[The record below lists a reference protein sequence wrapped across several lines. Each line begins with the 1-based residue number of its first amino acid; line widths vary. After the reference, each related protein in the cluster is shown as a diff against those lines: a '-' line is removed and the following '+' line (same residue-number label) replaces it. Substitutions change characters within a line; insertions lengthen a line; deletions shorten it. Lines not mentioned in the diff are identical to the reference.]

1 MNLIEVILAQGS
13 TLKAWA
19 EFFVSRSRALS
30 FADLPSFRIPMAKL
44 SLSVLSA
51 ATALLASHLASAQ
64 TLPQVSVTG
73 KATEAVPS
81 LSGFN
86 DPPAKLP
93 MQALSLSAERL
104 DDLGIT
110 QLSGITKLDASVSD
124 AYNAVGYWSQL
135 KVRGFD
141 LDNRFNLRRD
151 GLPISGE
158 TALSL
163 VNKSGIEV
171 LKGSSGMQ
179 AGTSSPAGL
188 VNFVVKRPLADDSTA
203 LMLEA
208 IQGGTVQASLDHSQ
222 RFGAHR
228 EFGVRV
234 NLAAAHLDPQLRN
247 SQGRSH
253 TAALATDW
261 RVSADTLVEAEIE
274 INRQSQPSQDG
285 FSLLGNTLPD
295 AHSIDPRLNL
305 NNQPW
310 TLPVVFDNTHASLR
324 VQHQLSGGWRA
335 QAHLGIQRLRT
346 DDRNAFAFGLDC
358 NENSTFD
365 GAYYCDRFGPDGR
378 FDLYDFRSENE
389 HRDTTSLDVSASG
402 PMQLAGLRH
411 DVTVGGLTS
420 QFKSRFQ
427 RQAYNITGIGN
438 IDGSVVT
445 SPSPGLT
452 GENTHRDER
461 SNELYLRDRVALTQ
475 DTSAWLG
482 LRHTRLH
489 RESVRT
495 DGSRATDYSQ
505 SVTTP
510 WLALSHAIANDWLV
524 YASWGQG
531 VESEVAP
538 NRTRYK
544 NRGQALPA
552 LKSRQTEIGL
562 KTGTQRVEGS
572 LTVFD
577 IRRPAWRDIGTCD
590 ADNSC
595 ERRADGFARHRGVE
609 ASADLKWSGGGLFA
623 SAMRL
628 HARNEGS
635 TVASLNGLTPA
646 NVPQTTIKAHVRQDL
661 LPGLQAQLGLRHEG
675 RRFATPDNSIAVPA
689 WTVADAGLRYTQL
702 QGSQTWIW
710 RAAVDNLANKRAWR
724 ESPWQFEHS
733 YLYPLSPRTF
743 RASLEVRL

>member
-1 MNLIEVILAQGS
+1 
-13 TLKAWA
+13 
-19 EFFVSRSRALS
+19 
-30 FADLPSFRIPMAKL
+30 MARPTL
-44 SLSVLSA
+44 SLI
-51 ATALLASHLASAQ
+51 ATASALLAAGIASAQ
-64 TLPQVSVTG
+64 SLPQVSVTG
-73 KATEAVPS
+73 KATEAAPG
-81 LSGFN
+81 LSGFT

-104 DDLGIT
+104 DDLGIS

-135 KVRGFD
+135 KIRGFD

-203 LMLEA
+203 LMLQA
-208 IQGGTVQASLDHSQ
+208 IQGGSVQASLDHSQ
-222 RFGAHR
+222 RFGASR

-234 NLAAAHLDPQLRN
+234 NLAAAHLDPQLRH

-261 RVSADTLVEAEIE
+261 RVSPDTLVEAEVE
-274 INRQSQPSQDG
+274 LNRQRQPSQQG
-285 FSLLGNTLPD
+285 FSLLGDRLPD
-295 AHSIDPRLNL
+295 AGSIDPRLNL

-310 TLPVVFDNTHASLR
+310 SLPVVFDNTHASLR
-324 VQHQLSGGWRA
+324 VQHKLAGDWRV
-335 QAHLGIQRLRT
+335 QAALGLQRLRT
-346 DDRNAFAFGLDC
+346 DDRLAYAFGLDC
-358 NENSTFD
+358 NENSDFA
-365 GAYYCDRFGPDGR
+365 GAFYCDRFGPDGR
-378 FDLYDFRSENE
+378 FDVYDFRSENE
-389 HRDTTSLDVSASG
+389 RRDTTSLDVSASG
-402 PMQLAGLRH
+402 PVQLAGMRH
-411 DVTVGGLTS
+411 DLTVGGLSS

-427 RQAYNITGIGN
+427 RQAYNITGIGS

-445 SPSPGLT
+445 SPSPALT
-452 GENTHRDER
+452 GENTNRDER
-461 SNELYLRDRVALTQ
+461 SNELYLRDRMALGAS
-475 DTSAWLG
+475 TSAWLG
-482 LRHTRLH
+482 LRHTRLQ
-489 RESVRT
+489 REAVRT

-510 WLALSHAIANDWLV
+510 WVALSHAIASDWLV

-531 VESEVAP
+531 IESEVAP
-538 NRTRYK
+538 NRARYK
-544 NRGQALPA
+544 NAGQALPA

-577 IRRPAWRDIGTCD
+577 IRRPAWRDIGACD

-595 ERRADGFARHRGVE
+595 ERRADGFARHRGIE

-623 SAMRL
+623 SAMQLR
-628 HARNEGS
+628 ARREGS
-635 TVASLNGLTPA
+635 TDVNLNGLTPP
-646 NVPQTTIKAHVRQDL
+646 NVPRTTIKAHLRHEL
-661 LPGLQAQLGLRHEG
+661 LPGLQAQLGLQHES

-689 WTVADAGLRYTQL
+689 WTVADAGLRYTQAF
-702 QGSQTWIW
+702 GNQTWIW
-710 RAAVDNLANKRAWR
+710 RAAVDNLTNRRAWR

-733 YLYPLSPRTF
+733 YLYPLTPRTF
-743 RASLEVRL
+743 RTSLEVRL

>member
-1 MNLIEVILAQGS
+1 MANHRISLSILA
-13 TLKAWA
+13 
-19 EFFVSRSRALS
+19 
-30 FADLPSFRIPMAKL
+30 
-44 SLSVLSA
+44 A
-51 ATALLASHLASAQ
+51 ASALLVTGLASAQ

-104 DDLGIT
+104 EELGIT
-110 QLSGITKLDASVSD
+110 QLSGITKLDASISD

-135 KVRGFD
+135 KIRGFD

-151 GLPISGE
+151 GLPITGE

-179 AGTSSPAGL
+179 AGTSSPAGI
-188 VNFVVKRPLADDSTA
+188 VNFVVKRPLAEDGTA

-208 IQGGTVQASLDHSQ
+208 IQGGSVQASVDHSQ
-222 RFGAHR
+222 RFGANR

-234 NLAAAHLDPQLRN
+234 NLAAAHLDPTLRD
-247 SQGRSH
+247 SKGRSH

-261 RVSADTLVEAEIE
+261 RISPDTLVEAEVE
-274 INRQSQPSQDG
+274 FNRQSQPSQQG
-285 FSLLGNTLPD
+285 FSLLGNRLPD
-295 AHSIDPRLNL
+295 AKSVDPNLNL

-310 TLPVVFDNTHASLR
+310 SLPVVFDNTHASLR
-324 VQHQLSGGWRA
+324 VQQKLAGEWRA
-335 QAHLGIQRLRT
+335 QAALGIQRLRT
-346 DDRNAFAFGLDC
+346 DDRL
-358 NENSTFD
+358 
-365 GAYYCDRFGPDGR
+365 AYAYGCSDANGDYYADRFCPDGSY
-378 FDLYDFRSENE
+378 DLYDFRSENE
-389 HRDTTSLDVSASG
+389 HRDTTALDVSASG
-402 PMQLAGLRH
+402 PVQLAGLRH
-411 DVTVGGLTS
+411 DLTVGGLSS

-427 RQAYNITGIGN
+427 RQAYNYAGTGN
-438 IDGSVVT
+438 VDGSAVT
-445 SPSPGLT
+445 PAAPDLT
-452 GENTHRDER
+452 DENTNRDER
-461 SNELYLRDRVALTQ
+461 SNELYLRDRVALSA
-475 DTSAWLG
+475 DTSAWVG

-505 SVTTP
+505 GVTTP
-510 WLALSHAIANDWLV
+510 WIALSHAIASDWLV

-531 VESEVAP
+531 IESEVAP
-538 NRTRYK
+538 NRKRFV
-544 NRGQALPA
+544 NAGQALPA

-577 IRRPAWRDIGTCD
+577 IRRPAWRDIVLPGFTECS

-595 ERRADGFARHRGVE
+595 ERRADGYARHRGIE

-628 HARNEGS
+628 QARRQGS
-635 TVASLNGLTPA
+635 ADASLNGLQPP
-646 NVPQTTIKAHVRQDL
+646 NVPETTLKAHVRQDL
-661 LPGLQAQLGLRHEG
+661 LPGLQAQLGIRHEG
-675 RRFATPDNSIAVPA
+675 SRFATPDNSTAVPA
-689 WTVADAGLRYTQL
+689 WTVADAGLRYM
-702 QGSQTWIW
+702 QGVGNQTWIW
-710 RAAVDNLANKRAWR
+710 RVAVDNLTNRRAWR

-733 YLYPLSPRTF
+733 YLYPLAPRTF
-743 RASLEVRL
+743 RTSLEVRL

>member
-1 MNLIEVILAQGS
+1 LS
-13 TLKAWA
+13 
-19 EFFVSRSRALS
+19 SRLPRAAAFS
-30 FADLPSFRIPMAKL
+30 FADLPSLRIPMAKL
-44 SLSVLSA
+44 SLSFVAA
-51 ATALLASHLASAQ
+51 ATALLASQLAAAQ
-64 TLPQVSVTG
+64 SLPQVSVTG

-86 DPPAKLP
+86 EPPAKLP

-104 DDLGIT
+104 DDLGIS

-135 KVRGFD
+135 KIRGFD

-163 VNKSGIEV
+163 VNKSGIEI
-171 LKGSSGMQ
+171 LKGSSGIQ

-188 VNFVVKRPLADDSTA
+188 VNFVVKRPLAEDGTA
-203 LMLEA
+203 LMLAA
-208 IQGGTVQASLDHSQ
+208 IQGGSVQASLDHSQ
-222 RFGAHR
+222 RFGASR
-228 EFGVRV
+228 EFGLRV

-261 RVSADTLVEAEIE
+261 RLSPDTLVEAEVE
-274 INRQSQPSQDG
+274 FNRQSQPSQQG
-285 FSLLGNTLPD
+285 FSLLGDRLPD
-295 AHSIDPRLNL
+295 AKSVDPQLNL

-310 TLPVVFDNTHASLR
+310 SLPVVFDNTHASLR
-324 VQHQLSGGWRA
+324 LQQKLGGDWRA
-335 QAHLGIQRLRT
+335 QAALGIQRLRT
-346 DDRNAFAFGLDC
+346 DDRLAYAFGLDC
-358 NENSTFD
+358 NETSSFE
-365 GAYYCDRFGPDGR
+365 GVYYCDRFGPDGR

-389 HRDTTSLDVSASG
+389 RRDTTALDISASG
-402 PMQLAGLRH
+402 PVQLAGLRH
-411 DVTVGGLTS
+411 DLTVGGMTS

-427 RQAYNITGIGN
+427 RQAYNFTGVGN
-438 IDGSVVT
+438 IDGGVVT
-445 SPSPGLT
+445 SPKPDLT
-452 GENTHRDER
+452 GENTNRDER
-461 SNELYLRDRVALTQ
+461 SNELYLRDRVTFGA
-475 DTSAWLG
+475 DTSVWLG

-495 DGSRATDYSQ
+495 DGSRPTDYSQ

-510 WLALSHAIANDWLV
+510 WIALSHAIASDWLV

-531 VESEVAP
+531 IESEVAP
-538 NRTRYK
+538 NRARFT

-552 LKSRQTEIGL
+552 LKSRQTEIGV

-572 LTVFD
+572 LAIFD
-577 IRRPAWRDIGTCD
+577 IHRPAWRDVIQSGFTECSD
-590 ADNSC
+590 DDSC
-595 ERRADGFARHRGVE
+595 ERRADGFSRHRGVE

-628 HARNEGS
+628 QARRYAS
-635 TVASLNGLTPA
+635 TEASVNGLRPP
-646 NVPQTTIKAHVRQDL
+646 NVPETTLKLHLRQDL
-661 LPGLQAQLGLRHEG
+661 LPGLQAQFGVQYEG
-675 RRFATPDNSIAVPA
+675 RRFATLDNSIAVPA
-689 WTVADAGLRYTQL
+689 WTVADVGLRYTQ
-702 QGSQTWIW
+702 GVGNQTWIW
-710 RAAVDNLANKRAWR
+710 RAAIDNITNRRAWR
-724 ESPWQFEHS
+724 ESPWQFDHS
-733 YLYPLSPRTF
+733 YLYPLAPRTL

>member
-1 MNLIEVILAQGS
+1 
-13 TLKAWA
+13 
-19 EFFVSRSRALS
+19 
-30 FADLPSFRIPMAKL
+30 MAKL
-44 SLSVLSA
+44 SLSFVAA
-51 ATALLASHLASAQ
+51 ATALLAAQLAAAQ
-64 TLPQVSVTG
+64 SLPQVSVTG

-86 DPPAKLP
+86 EPPAKLP

-104 DDLGIT
+104 NDLGIV
-110 QLSGITKLDASVSD
+110 QLSGITKLDASISD

-135 KVRGFD
+135 KIRGFD
-141 LDNRFNLRRD
+141 LDGRFNLRRD

-163 VNKSGIEV
+163 VNKAGIEV

-188 VNFVVKRPLADDSTA
+188 VNFVVKRPLAEDGTA

-208 IQGGTVQASLDHSQ
+208 IQGGSVQASLDHSQ
-222 RFGAHR
+222 RFGASR
-228 EFGVRV
+228 EFGLRV
-234 NLAAAHLDPQLRN
+234 NVAAAHLDPQLRN

-261 RVSADTLVEAEIE
+261 RISPDTLVEAEVE
-274 INRQSQPSQDG
+274 FNRQSQPSQDG
-285 FSLLGNTLPD
+285 FSLLGDKLPD
-295 AHSIDPRLNL
+295 ARSVDPRLNL

-324 VQHQLSGGWRA
+324 VQQKLGNDWRA
-335 QAHLGIQRLRT
+335 QANLGIQRLRT
-346 DDRNAFAFGLDC
+346 DDRNAFGFGLDC
-358 NENSTFD
+358 NETSSFE
-365 GAYYCDRFGPDGR
+365 GVYYCDRYGPDGR

-389 HRDTTSLDVSASG
+389 HRDTTSLDISASG
-402 PMQLAGLRH
+402 PVQLAGMRH
-411 DVTVGGLTS
+411 DLTVGGLTS

-427 RQAYNITGIGN
+427 RQAYNFTGIGN

-445 SPSPGLT
+445 APKPELT
-452 GENTHRDER
+452 GENTNRDER
-461 SNELYLRDRVALTQ
+461 SNELYLRDRVALGT

-505 SVTTP
+505 NVTTP
-510 WLALSHAIANDWLV
+510 WLALSHAIASDWLV

-531 VESEVAP
+531 VESEVVP
-538 NRTRYK
+538 NRPRYV
-544 NRGQALPA
+544 NAGQALPA
-552 LKSRQTEIGL
+552 LKSRLIEAGL

-590 ADNSC
+590 VDASC
-595 ERRADGFARHRGVE
+595 ERRADGDARHRGIE
-609 ASADLKWSGGGLFA
+609 ASTDLKWSGGGLFA

-628 HARNEGS
+628 HARRQGS
-635 TVASLNGLTPA
+635 ADASLNGLRPP
-646 NVPQTTIKAHVRQDL
+646 NVPETTLKLHVRQDL

-675 RRFATPDNSIAVPA
+675 RRFATPDNSVAVPA
-689 WTVADAGLRYTQL
+689 WTVADAGLRYTQ
-702 QGSQTWIW
+702 GVGNQTWIW
-710 RAAVDNLANKRAWR
+710 RAAVDNLANRRAWR
-724 ESPWQFEHS
+724 EAPWQFEHS
-733 YLYPLSPRTF
+733 YLYPLAPRTL

>member
-1 MNLIEVILAQGS
+1 MARP
-13 TLKAWA
+13 TLSPIAT
-19 EFFVSRSRALS
+19 
-30 FADLPSFRIPMAKL
+30 
-44 SLSVLSA
+44 A
-51 ATALLASHLASAQ
+51 AAAAALLAAGIASAQ
-64 TLPQVSVTG
+64 SLPQVSVTG
-73 KATEAVPS
+73 KAIEAAPG
-81 LSGFN
+81 LSGFT

-110 QLSGITKLDASVSD
+110 QFSGITKLDASVSD

-151 GLPISGE
+151 GLPVNGE
-158 TALSL
+158 TSLSL
-163 VNKSGIEV
+163 ANKSAIEV
-171 LKGSSGMQ
+171 LKGSSGIQ

-188 VNFVVKRPLADDSTA
+188 LNLVVKRPLAEDGTVLA
-203 LMLEA
+203 LGA
-208 IQGGTVQASLDHSQ
+208 IQGGTVQASIDHSQ
-222 RFGAHR
+222 RFGTQR
-228 EFGVRV
+228 EFGLRV
-234 NLAAAHLDPQLRN
+234 NLAAAHLDPLVRN
-247 SQGRSH
+247 AKGSAY
-253 TAALATDW
+253 TAALAADW
-261 RVSADTLVEAEIE
+261 RVNADTLVEAEVE
-274 INRQSQPSQDG
+274 FNRQSQPSQDG
-285 FSLLGNTLPD
+285 FSLLGDKLPD
-295 AHSIDPRLNL
+295 ARSIDPRLNL

-324 VQHQLSGGWRA
+324 VQQKLAGDWRA

-365 GAYYCDRFGPDGR
+365 GAYYCDRYGPDGR
-378 FDLYDFRSENE
+378 FDLYDYRSENE
-389 HRDTTSLDVSASG
+389 HRDTTSLDLSASG
-402 PMQLAGLRH
+402 PVQLAGLRH
-411 DVTVGGLTS
+411 DLTVGGLTS

-427 RQAYNITGIGN
+427 RQAYNFTGIGN

-445 SPSPGLT
+445 ASKPDLT
-452 GENTHRDER
+452 GENTNRDER
-461 SNELYLRDRVALTQ
+461 SNELYLRDRVALSA

-505 SVTTP
+505 GVTTP
-510 WLALSHAIANDWLV
+510 WLALSHSIAADWLV

-531 VESEVAP
+531 VESDVVPSRA
-538 NRTRYK
+538 RYV
-544 NRGQALPA
+544 NSGQALPA
-552 LKSRQTEIGL
+552 MKSRQTEIGL

-577 IRRPAWRDIGTCD
+577 IRRPAWRDVVLPGFTECS

-595 ERRADGFARHRGVE
+595 ERRIDGQARHRGIE
-609 ASADLKWSGGGLFA
+609 ASADLKWTGGGIFA
-623 SAMRL
+623 SATRL
-628 HARNEGS
+628 RARREGS
-635 TVASLNGLTPA
+635 ADAGLNGLVPP
-646 NVPQTTIKAHVRQDL
+646 NVPQTTLKAQVRQDL
-661 LPGLQAQLGLRHEG
+661 LPGLQAQLGLQHEG
-675 RRFATPDNSIAVPA
+675 RRFATPDNSIPVPA
-689 WTVADAGLRYTQL
+689 WTVADAGLRYTQGV
-702 QGSQTWIW
+702 GSQTWVW
-710 RAAVDNLANKRAWR
+710 RAAVDNLTNRRAWR

-733 YLYPLSPRTF
+733 YLYPLAPRTL

>member
-1 MNLIEVILAQGS
+1 MARP
-13 TLKAWA
+13 TLSHIAT
-19 EFFVSRSRALS
+19 
-30 FADLPSFRIPMAKL
+30 
-44 SLSVLSA
+44 A
-51 ATALLASHLASAQ
+51 AALLAAGVASAQ
-64 TLPQVSVTG
+64 SLPQVSVTG
-73 KATEAVPS
+73 KSVEAVPS

-86 DPPAKLP
+86 DAPARLP

-104 DDLGIT
+104 DELGIN

-135 KVRGFD
+135 KIRGFD

-151 GLPISGE
+151 GLPVSGE

-163 VNKSGIEV
+163 VNKSAIEV

-188 VNFVVKRPLADDSTA
+188 VNFVVKRPLAEDGTA
-203 LMLEA
+203 LMLSA
-208 IQGGTVQASLDHSQ
+208 VQGGTVQASIDHSQ
-222 RFGAHR
+222 RFGANR
-228 EFGVRV
+228 EFGLRL
-234 NLAAAHLDPQLRN
+234 NLAAAHLDPQVNNAR
-247 SQGRSH
+247 GRSH
-253 TAALATDW
+253 TAAVAADW
-261 RVSADTLVEAEIE
+261 RVSGDTLVEAEIE
-274 INRQSQPSQDG
+274 FNRQSQPSQDG
-285 FSLLGNTLPD
+285 FSLLGDTLPD
-295 AHSIDPRLNL
+295 AKTINPRLNL

-324 VQHQLSGGWRA
+324 VQQKLAGDWRA
-335 QAHLGIQRLRT
+335 QAHLGVQRLRT

-358 NENSTFD
+358 NENSDFS

-389 HRDTTSLDVSASG
+389 HRDTTSLDLNASG
-402 PMQLAGLRH
+402 PVQLAGLRH
-411 DVTVGGLTS
+411 ELTVGGLSS

-427 RQAYNITGIGN
+427 RQAYNFTGIGN
-438 IDGSVVT
+438 LGGGVIT
-445 SPSPGLT
+445 APSPALT
-452 GENTHRDER
+452 GENTNRDER
-461 SNELYLRDRVALTQ
+461 SNELYLRDRVALTA
-475 DTSAWLG
+475 DTTAWLG
-482 LRHTRLH
+482 VRHTRLH

-510 WLALSHAIANDWLV
+510 WVAVSHAIASDWLV

-531 VESEVAP
+531 IESEVAP
-538 NRTRYK
+538 NRKRYK
-544 NRGQALPA
+544 NAGQALPS

-577 IRRPAWRDIGTCD
+577 IRRPAWRDVVQPGFTECS

-595 ERRADGFARHRGVE
+595 ERRIDGEARHRGIE
-609 ASADLKWSGGGLFA
+609 ASADLKWSGGGVFA

-628 HARNEGS
+628 QARRSGS
-635 TVASLNGLTPA
+635 ADASLNDKRPP
-646 NVPQTTIKAHVRQDL
+646 NVPETTLKLHVRQDL
-661 LPGLQAQLGLRHEG
+661 LPGLQAQAGLRYEAS
-675 RRFATPDNSIAVPA
+675 RFATPDNSVTVPA

-702 QGSQTWIW
+702 QGNQTWIW
-710 RAAVDNLANKRAWR
+710 RAAVDNLTNRRAWR
-724 ESPWQFEHS
+724 ESPWQFDHS
-733 YLYPLSPRTF
+733 YLYPLAPRTF

>member
-1 MNLIEVILAQGS
+1 MARPTRSLIA
-13 TLKAWA
+13 T
-19 EFFVSRSRALS
+19 
-30 FADLPSFRIPMAKL
+30 
-44 SLSVLSA
+44 A
-51 ATALLASHLASAQ
+51 AALLAAGIASAQ
-64 TLPQVSVTG
+64 SLPQVSVTG

-104 DDLGIT
+104 TDLGID

-135 KVRGFD
+135 KIRGFD

-163 VNKSGIEV
+163 VNKSGIEI

-188 VNFVVKRPLADDSTA
+188 VNFVVKRPLAEDGTA
-203 LMLEA
+203 LMLAA
-208 IQGGTVQASLDHSQ
+208 IQGGSVQASLDHSQ
-222 RFGAHR
+222 RFGASR
-228 EFGVRV
+228 EFGVRI
-234 NLAAAHLDPQLRN
+234 NLAAVHLDPQLRD
-247 SQGRSH
+247 SRGRAH

-261 RVSADTLVEAEIE
+261 RISPDTLVEAEVE
-274 INRQSQPSQDG
+274 VNRQSQPSQQG
-285 FSLLGNTLPD
+285 FSLLGDRLPD
-295 AHSIDPRLNL
+295 AKNVDPNLNL

-310 TLPVVFDNTHASLR
+310 SLPVVFDNTHASLR
-324 VQHQLSGGWRA
+324 VQHKLGGDWRA
-335 QAHLGIQRLRT
+335 QATLGIQRLRT
-346 DDRNAFAFGLDC
+346 DDRLAYAFGCTAADGQTYYADRFC
-358 NENSTFD
+358 PDGTFD
-365 GAYYCDRFGPDGR
+365 R
-378 FDLYDFRSENE
+378 YDFRSENE
-389 HRDTTSLDVSASG
+389 HRDTTALDISASG
-402 PMQLAGLRH
+402 PVQLAGLRH
-411 DVTVGGLTS
+411 DVTVGGLSS

-427 RQAYNITGIGN
+427 RQAYNWSGTGN
-438 IDGSVVT
+438 VDGSA
-445 SPSPGLT
+445 LT
-452 GENTHRDER
+452 PADPTLTDENTNRDER
-461 SNELYLRDRVALTQ
+461 SNELYLRDRVALTA
-475 DTSAWLG
+475 DTSVWLG

-510 WLALSHAIANDWLV
+510 WIALSHAIASDWLV

-531 VESEVAP
+531 IESEVVP
-538 NRTRYK
+538 NRPRYV
-544 NRGQALPA
+544 NAGQALPA

-577 IRRPAWRDIGTCD
+577 IRRPAWRDVIQSGFTECS
-590 ADNSC
+590 ADDSC
-595 ERRADGFARHRGVE
+595 ERRADGIARHRGVE

-628 HARNEGS
+628 QARRHGS
-635 TVASLNGLTPA
+635 AEASLNGLRPP
-646 NVPQTTIKAHVRQDL
+646 NVPETTIKLHLRQDL
-661 LPGLQAQLGLRHEG
+661 LPGLQAQAGVRHEA
-675 RRFATPDNSIAVPA
+675 RRFATPDNRIAVPA

-702 QGSQTWIW
+702 IGQQTWIW
-710 RAAVDNLANKRAWR
+710 RAAVDNLTNRRAWR
-724 ESPWQFEHS
+724 ESPWQFDHS
-733 YLYPLSPRTF
+733 YLYPLAPRAL

>member
-1 MNLIEVILAQGS
+1 V
-13 TLKAWA
+13 
-19 EFFVSRSRALS
+19 
-30 FADLPSFRIPMAKL
+30 FADLPSLCIPMARL
-44 SLSVLSA
+44 FFSLSVLGA
-51 ATALLASHLASAQ
+51 ATALLATSLASAQ

-104 DDLGIT
+104 DELGIT
-110 QLSGITKLDASVSD
+110 QLSGVTKLDASISD

-135 KVRGFD
+135 KIRGFD

-151 GLPISGE
+151 GLPITGE

-179 AGTSSPAGL
+179 AGTSSPAGI
-188 VNFVVKRPLADDSTA
+188 VNFVVKRPLAEDGTA

-208 IQGGTVQASLDHSQ
+208 IQGGSVQASVDHSQ
-222 RFGAHR
+222 RFGANR

-234 NLAAAHLDPQLRN
+234 NLAAAHLDPTLRD
-247 SQGRSH
+247 SKGRSH
-253 TAALATDW
+253 TVAVATDW
-261 RVSADTLVEAEIE
+261 RLSADTLVEAEVE
-274 INRQSQPSQDG
+274 FNRQSQPSQQG
-285 FSLLGNTLPD
+285 FSLLGNRLPD
-295 AHSIDPRLNL
+295 AKSVDPNLNL

-310 TLPVVFDNTHASLR
+310 SLPVVFDNTHASLR
-324 VQHQLSGGWRA
+324 VQQKLAGEWRA
-335 QAHLGIQRLRT
+335 QAALGIQRLRT
-346 DDRNAFAFGLDC
+346 DDRL
-358 NENSTFD
+358 
-365 GAYYCDRFGPDGR
+365 AYAYGCSDANGDYYADRFCPDGSY
-378 FDLYDFRSENE
+378 DLYDFRSENE
-389 HRDTTSLDVSASG
+389 HRDTTALDVSASG
-402 PMQLAGLRH
+402 PVLLAGLRH
-411 DVTVGGLTS
+411 DLTVGGLSS

-427 RQAYNITGIGN
+427 RQAYNYAGTGN
-438 IDGSVVT
+438 IDGSAVT
-445 SPSPGLT
+445 PAAPDLT
-452 GENTHRDER
+452 DENTNRDER
-461 SNELYLRDRVALTQ
+461 SNELYLRDRVALSA

-505 SVTTP
+505 GVTTP
-510 WLALSHAIANDWLV
+510 WVALSHAIASDWLV

-538 NRTRYK
+538 NRKRFV
-544 NRGQALPA
+544 NAGQALPA

-577 IRRPAWRDIGTCD
+577 IRRPAWRDIVLPGFTECS

-595 ERRADGFARHRGVE
+595 ERRADGYARHRGIE

-628 HARNEGS
+628 QARRQGS
-635 TVASLNGLTPA
+635 ADASLNGLQPP
-646 NVPQTTIKAHVRQDL
+646 NVPETTLKAHVRQDL
-661 LPGLQAQLGLRHEG
+661 LPGLQAQLGIRHEG
-675 RRFATPDNSIAVPA
+675 SRFATPDDSIAVPA
-689 WTVADAGLRYTQL
+689 WTVADAGLRYM
-702 QGSQTWIW
+702 QGVGNQTWIW
-710 RAAVDNLANKRAWR
+710 RVAVDNLTNRRAWR

-733 YLYPLSPRTF
+733 YLYPLAPRTF
-743 RASLEVRL
+743 RTSLEVRL